1 VKELL
6 RIRRFI
12 KIRGW
17 IYSGLSVVVC
27 AGLAT
32 TIILGILCG
41 FGALGVIGGGA
52 ALKVANLEN
61 QIRKLGC
68 ACVL

>member
-6 RIRRFI
+6 RIRKFI

-17 IYSGLSVVVC
+17 TYSELSIIVC

-41 FGALGVIGGGA
+41 FGALGFIGGIA
-52 ALKVANLEN
+52 ELKVANLEN
-61 QIRKLGC
+61 EIGRLGR